1 MGTVHDATSHSLLEM
16 DGEMRNAL
24 DRNDVDFQD
33 KAHLYQQVLWRYLK
47 RFDQDRNKPLG
58 TVTIKRSADSPP
70 ATKVAETVTT
80 SPPPWGRLEE
90 EVLDSVPRTMKKKVE
105 RLLQRL
111 QQHPQFKW
119 NNQGEI
125 EFEGQLVKNSNLVD
139 LVNNVLRKRK
149 KTLSQKAGKRLPPPS
164 DALTS
169 RKL

>member
-1 MGTVHDATSHSLLEM
+1 
-16 DGEMRNAL
+16 MRNAL

-33 KAHLYQQVLWRYLK
+33 KAHLYQQVLWRYLE
-47 RFDQDRNKPLG
+47 RFDQYRDKPLR
-58 TVTIKRSADSPP
+58 TVIIKRSADSPP
-70 ATKVAETVTT
+70 ATKVTT
-80 SPPPWGRLEE
+80 SPLPWGRLEE
-90 EVLDSVPRTMKKKVE
+90 EVLESVRRTMKKKVE

>member
-1 MGTVHDATSHSLLEM
+1 M
-16 DGEMRNAL
+16 
-24 DRNDVDFQD
+24 
-33 KAHLYQQVLWRYLK
+33 
-47 RFDQDRNKPLG
+47 
-58 TVTIKRSADSPP
+58 
-70 ATKVAETVTT
+70 AETVTT